1 MDQTR
6 LHGKRAIITGAGS
19 GIGRAAAIRFCREGA
34 RVGIIDVNGKGA
46 AETVATI
53 AKAGGEALALTA
65 DVTKEDQVE
74 KAVKRA
80 VDAFGGLDIVISNAG
95 IAMVGKDDRVD
106 RIPLEVWQHM
116 LDVNLTGQFLTCKH
130 GIRALLASG
139 GGAVVC
145 TASPTGLYGIAP
157 EQAAYSASKA
167 GVYGLVRAMSA
178 AYGNEKIR
186 VNGVMPGYIRTALT
200 SWVTAEREREFAK
213 MVPIGRAGEPEDI
226 ASVMAFLASDD
237 ASYVTGAVYVADG
250 GWTAI

>member
-6 LHGKRAIITGAGS
+6 LRGKRAMITGAGS
-19 GIGRAAAIRFCREGA
+19 GIGRAAAIRFAKEGA
-34 RVGIIDVNGKGA
+34 RVAAIDINEGGVK
-46 AETVATI
+46 ETVSMMG
-53 AKAGGEALALTA
+53 GGEALALVA

-74 KAVKRA
+74 KAVKQA
-80 VDAFGGLDIVISNAG
+80 VAAFGGLDIVISNAG

-106 RIPLEVWQHM
+106 RIPLEVWQRM
-116 LDVNLTGQFLTCKH
+116 LDVNLTGMFLTCKH
-130 GIRALLASG
+130 GIRALLTTG

-145 TASPTGLYGIAP
+145 TTSPTGLYGIAP

-167 GVYGLVRAMSA
+167 GIYALVRVMAA
-178 AYGNEKIR
+178 AYGKEKVR
-186 VNGVMPGYIRTALT
+186 ANGVMPGYIKTALT
-200 SWVTAEREREFAK
+200 SWVSEEHERDFCE
-213 MVPIGRAGEPEDI
+213 MVPIGRAGVPDDI